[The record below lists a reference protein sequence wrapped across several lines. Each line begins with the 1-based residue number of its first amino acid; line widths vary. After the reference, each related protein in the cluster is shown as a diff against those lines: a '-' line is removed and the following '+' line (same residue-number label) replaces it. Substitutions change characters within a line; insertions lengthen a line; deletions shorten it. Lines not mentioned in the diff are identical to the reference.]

1 MLVEV
6 PIEELGPEAGLPG
19 SQGPSG
25 LRLRHLASPEREMV
39 PLPTPRP
46 RMLSRPHWP
55 DGPAEQGGGGGPGR
69 GGGTVHWS
77 QPRCLCRA
85 SVFIPALE
93 IGPVSGKGKA
103 YACTTPCSPLAVSF
117 QRNPGFRKNLITHL
131 LCSLTLHGM
140 EVLMSPGSS
149 RTRCWGSVAPLRRVW
164 GGGSPTGLLLDDVR
178 TREPAL
184 SPSQTYHRF
193 FSSFRS

>member
-6 PIEELGPEAGLPG
+6 PTKELGPEAGLPG

-25 LRLRHLASPEREMV
+25 LRLRHLASPERETV
-39 PLPTPRP
+39 PPAPPLRDAFPPALARWP
-46 RMLSRPHWP
+46 SRAGW
-55 DGPAEQGGGGGPGR
+55 GLWAREGW
-69 GGGTVHWS
+69 GTVHWS

-117 QRNPGFRKNLITHL
+117 QRNPGLRKNLITHL
-131 LCSLTLHGM
+131 LCSLILHGM

-164 GGGSPTGLLLDDVR
+164 GGGSPTGLLLDDAR

-184 SPSQTYHRF
+184 SPSQTLSQVLQQF
-193 FSSFRS
+193 